1 MEGEQQPNLYD
12 ILGVPK
18 DATQDDIRRA
28 YRKKAFEL
36 HPDRNQD
43 DPHAT
48 EKFQQLGEAY
58 SILKD
63 PEQRERYDR
72 FGINGETPT
81 EPQDIEIFEMMTQ
94 ILGFGRSR
102 APPKGEKVSPTIRFF
117 QFSLKDAYLGLDVTN
132 IIKINNVCPIC
143 HGIGSNDGTEY
154 PMCDECHGAGSLSP
168 GGLQF
173 LFPCKK
179 CNNVGYIIPKDKICK
194 NCKGHKIV
202 TVKKEIKHKIEIGQQ
217 EGQQIVLKNEGDE
230 YPNKISADLVLITQ
244 QKFDVDFQREGDD
257 LYFVEKVS
265 RIEAKQG
272 TAFVIHTPDGRDL
285 HVCTPKGNPIKFDR
299 VMWIKGEGMPCNG
312 STQFKGN
319 LYIFFKYGFPGLIT
333 EGIRTVAGLI
343 YRKSAEIILEEAP
356 EEIQNEFKRRAEE
369 YIRQQEAAFQN
380 EQEQ

>member
-1 MEGEQQPNLYD
+1 METGQQPTLYE

-18 DATQDDIRRA
+18 DASQDDIRRA

-43 DPHAT
+43 DPLAT

-63 PEQRERYDR
+63 PEQREKYDR
-72 FGINGETPT
+72 FGLNGETPT
-81 EPQDIEIFEMMTQ
+81 EPDDIQVFEMMTQ

-102 APPKGEKVSPTIRFF
+102 GPPTGDKVSPTVRFF
-117 QFSLKDAYLGLDVTN
+117 QFSLRDAYLGLEVTN
-132 IIKINNVCPIC
+132 TIKIHNVCPEC
-143 HGIGSNDGTEY
+143 HGFGSNDGVEY
-154 PMCDECHGAGSLSP
+154 PVCDECHGAGSLSP

-179 CNNVGYIIPKDKICK
+179 CHNVGYFTPPDKICK
-194 NCKGHKIV
+194 VCKGHKII
-202 TVKKEIKHKIEIGQQ
+202 TVKKEVKVKMEIGQQ
-217 EGQQIVLKNEGDE
+217 EGKQIVLPSEGDE
-230 YPNKISADLVLITQ
+230 YPKKKSADLVLITQ
-244 QKFDVDFQREGDD
+244 QKFDSDFQREGDD

-265 RIEAKQG
+265 RIEARKG

-285 HVCTPKGNPIKFDR
+285 HVCTPKDKPIRFDR
-299 VMWIKGEGMPCNG
+299 VMWLKGEGMPCNG

-333 EGIRTVAGLI
+333 EGVRTVAGLI
-343 YRKSAEIILEEAP
+343 YRKSAEIELQEAP
-356 EEIQNEFKRRAEE
+356 EEIQQDFRRRAEE